1 MSISHNLTDAERET
15 YSWQFEIPGFGEAG
29 QQRLKGATALVS
41 RCGGLGGPVCY
52 NLAAAGIGRLI
63 LAHAG
68 NLRANDLSRQILM
81 THDWIGKPRVECA
94 AKRLRELNPRLEVLA
109 VNANL
114 SEQNAADLITQAD
127 IAFDC
132 APLFPGMAFRRIE
145 IKRRPDYKVCGQLG
159 RD

>member
-68 NLRANDLSRQILM
+68 N
-81 THDWIGKPRVECA
+81 
-94 AKRLRELNPRLEVLA
+94 
-109 VNANL
+109 
-114 SEQNAADLITQAD
+114 
-127 IAFDC
+127 
-132 APLFPGMAFRRIE
+132 
-145 IKRRPDYKVCGQLG
+145 CG
-159 RD
+159 RTI